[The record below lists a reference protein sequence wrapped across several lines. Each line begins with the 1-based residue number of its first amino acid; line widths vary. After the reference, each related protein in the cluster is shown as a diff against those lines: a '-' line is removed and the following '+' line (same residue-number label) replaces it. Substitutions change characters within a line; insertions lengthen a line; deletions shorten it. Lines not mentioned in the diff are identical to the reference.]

1 MAKVL
6 VGNFKGPKGDTGKT
20 GPAGP
25 QGPQGPQGNPG
36 TVNIAD
42 DSRPKTLH
50 THYLHQRVK
59 NYTIIYCRSAIPIC

>member
-42 DSRPKTLH
+42 EMCIRDRIWDMISGH
-50 THYLHQRVK
+50 V
-59 NYTIIYCRSAIPIC
+59 